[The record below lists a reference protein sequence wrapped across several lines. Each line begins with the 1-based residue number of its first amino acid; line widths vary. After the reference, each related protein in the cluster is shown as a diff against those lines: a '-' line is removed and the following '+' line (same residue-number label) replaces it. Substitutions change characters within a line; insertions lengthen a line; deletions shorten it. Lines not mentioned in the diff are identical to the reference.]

1 MELPY
6 FRTMATIKI
15 SARTAVQVQ
24 VYQVSMELGVGD
36 RSTVDLGIQRFGLVR
51 LAFSVNFP
59 SGHQVLAEADVRRVE
74 KLKIAHSSAQRV
86 EVEIEHEAE
95 APAAKVAY
103 AHPGETRDCALHCP
117 ATGKRSNG
125 PCIDCSDE
133 DYTISLCC

>member
-1 MELPY
+1 M
-6 FRTMATIKI
+6 KI
-15 SARTAVQVQ
+15 SARTAGQVQ
-24 VYQVSMELGVGD
+24 VYQDSMELAVGD
-36 RSTVDLGIQRFGLVR
+36 TSTVDLRNLHRFGLVR

-74 KLKIAHSSAQRV
+74 ELKIAHSSAQRV

-95 APAAKVAY
+95 APAAQVAY

-133 DYTISLCC
+133 EYTIYLCC